1 MADTIGPLIE
11 FDSWWRIIFVILWF
25 TFDLPW
31 TTLVSLKERCTRN
44 VGVKDD
50 LLHHMC
56 MVGYEKIYAM
66 LEIVIKIRWL
76 RAFILVVT
84 ARVDSHAV
92 IFFIKST

>member
-1 MADTIGPLIE
+1 MADAIGPLIE
-11 FDSWWRIIFVILWF
+11 FDSWWRIIFVVLWF

-31 TTLVSLKERCTRN
+31 TALVSLEEGCPRD

-50 LLHHMC
+50 LLHDMC
-56 MVGYEKIYAM
+56 MVGYEKIYTM
-66 LEIVIKIRWL
+66 MEIVIKIRWL
-76 RAFILVVT
+76 WTFIFTMT